1 VTNAVVVMAARILR
15 STRGHVNCYV
25 VKPSKY
31 LLEGPRFFWAC
42 RTGNKSFPLLASV
55 ALIYRE
61 TSKNK
66 PKSKD
71 PSLELL
77 AKFEE
82 EEMLAPF
89 VLLTHADEGIAEDY
103 SAYREAHR
111 DKLIAF
117 LDRYLVPPAP

>member
-1 VTNAVVVMAARILR
+1 MPALPGLDIPRCV
-15 STRGHVNCYV
+15 
-25 VKPSKY
+25 
-31 LLEGPRFFWAC
+31 PRFGKISIPRCF
-42 RTGNKSFPLLASV
+42 L
-55 ALIYRE
+55 
-61 TSKNK
+61 K
-66 PKSKD
+66 PKLIDIRKKQAEKQG
-71 PSLELL
+71 PVQLL

-89 VLLTHADEGIAEDY
+89 WLLTHADEGIAEDY